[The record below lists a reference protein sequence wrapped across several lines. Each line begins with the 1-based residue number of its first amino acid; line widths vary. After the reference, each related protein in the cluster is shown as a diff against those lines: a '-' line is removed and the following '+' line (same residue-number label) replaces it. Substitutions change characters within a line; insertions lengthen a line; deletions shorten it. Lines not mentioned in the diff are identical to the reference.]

1 MDFKTYAKSY
11 QNTICLE
18 LDRVKA
24 LLERCGNPDS
34 KLEIVH
40 VAGTNGKGSVCSFI
54 CEGLAF
60 DGKKCGRFSSPELF
74 DVTDTISINSQ
85 SITSAELDSLYE
97 YLAPHC
103 SEIEAKYGKAPSQ
116 FEINFAAALCY
127 FVGQGCTHAVIECGM
142 GGLGD
147 ATNAIGDSSVSVI
160 TKISLDHEAYLGDTV
175 QKIAANKCGIFKK
188 SSSVFIADQNDD
200 VIDTARALADGRP
213 FCVVPPLPS
222 LSSDGMHQVVSVG
235 NESVRLSLAGIH
247 QRDNASLAAAV
258 LSHMG
263 AGVESI
269 KYALE
274 HARNRAR
281 LERIDDNVYFDGAH
295 NPDGIM
301 SLIHTINQAD
311 IKGKII
317 FAAGFMADKDY
328 KRALSCL
335 DKLNNRNF
343 ELYTTAV
350 RSNPRSESA
359 KALAECARSLG
370 FRAKEF
376 DNIRAALEQAKS
388 NADTV
393 FVIGSLYMY
402 KEVMI

>member
-1 MDFKTYAKSY
+1 MDFKSYAKSY
-11 QNTICLE
+11 QNNICLE

-24 LLERCGNPDS
+24 LLEKCGNPDS

-54 CEGLAF
+54 CEGLIF
-60 DGKKCGRFSSPELF
+60 CGKKCGRFSSPELF

-97 YLAPHC
+97 YLAPLC
-103 SEIEAKYGKAPSQ
+103 SEVEAQCGKAPSQ

-127 FVGQGCTHAVIECGM
+127 FANQGCTHAVIECGM

-147 ATNAIGDSSVSVI
+147 ATNAIGDSAVSVI
-160 TKISLDHEAYLGDTV
+160 TNVSLDHEAYLGSTV
-175 QKIAANKCGIFKK
+175 PEIAANKCAIFKK
-188 SSSVFIADQNDD
+188 SSSVFIADQSSD
-200 VIDTARALADGRP
+200 VIDTARALAGDRP
-213 FCVVPPLPS
+213 FRVVEPLPS
-222 LSSDGMHQVVSVG
+222 LSPDGMHEVVELG
-235 NESVRLSLAGIH
+235 NESARLSLAGIH
-247 QRDNASLAAAV
+247 QRTNASLAAAV
-258 LSHMG
+258 LEHMG
-263 AGVESI
+263 AGVECI

-295 NPDGIM
+295 NPDAIM
-301 SLIHTINQAD
+301 SLVHTINQAD

-328 KRALSCL
+328 KRALGFL
-335 DKLNNRNF
+335 DKLSNRNF
-343 ELYTTAV
+343 ELYTTPV
-350 RSNPRSESA
+350 LSNPRSESA
-359 KALAECARSLG
+359 GALAECARSLG

-376 DNIRAALEQAKS
+376 DNIRAALEKAKA

>member
-1 MDFKTYAKSY
+1 MDFKSYAKSY

-54 CEGLAF
+54 CEGLSF
-60 DGKKCGRFSSPELF
+60 CGKKCGRFSSPELF
-74 DVTDTISINSQ
+74 DVTDTITVNSQ
-85 SITSAELDSLYE
+85 SITTSELDSLYE
-97 YLAPHC
+97 YLAPLC
-103 SEIEAKYGKAPSQ
+103 SEIEAEYGKAPSQ

-127 FVGQGCTHAVIECGM
+127 FVKCGCTHAVIECGM

-147 ATNAIGDSSVSVI
+147 ATNAIGDSSVCVI
-160 TKISLDHEAYLGDTV
+160 TKVSLDHEAYLGDTV
-175 QKIAANKCGIFKK
+175 QKIAANKCAIFKK
-188 SSSVFIADQNDD
+188 SSRIFVADQSSD
-200 VIDTARALADGRP
+200 VIDTARFMAGDRP
-213 FCVVPPLPS
+213 LSVVAPLPAHA
-222 LSSDGMHQVVSVG
+222 SDGMHQIVSLG
-235 NESVRLSLAGIH
+235 NVSARLSLAGIH
-247 QRDNASLAAAV
+247 QRSNAALAAAV
-258 LSHMG
+258 LKCMG
-263 AGVESI
+263 AEDECM

-274 HARNRAR
+274 HARNPAR

-295 NPDGIM
+295 NPDGIL
-301 SLIHTINQAD
+301 SLIQTINQAD

-335 DKLNNRNF
+335 AELNNRNF
-343 ELYTTAV
+343 ELYTV
-350 RSNPRSESA
+350 PVLSNPRSESA

-370 FRAKEF
+370 FEAKEF
-376 DNIRAALEQAKS
+376 DNIRSALEKAKA

>member
-1 MDFKTYAKSY
+1 MDFKSYAKSY

-24 LLERCGNPDS
+24 LLAKCGNPDS

-97 YLAPHC
+97 YLAPLC
-103 SEIEAKYGKAPSQ
+103 SEVEDEYGKAPSQ

-127 FVGQGCTHAVIECGM
+127 FADSGCTHAVIECGM

-160 TKISLDHEAYLGDTV
+160 TKVSLDHEAYLGDTV
-175 QKIAANKCGIFKK
+175 QKIAANKCAIFKK
-188 SSSVFIADQNDD
+188 SSSVFVADQSAD
-200 VIDTARALADGRP
+200 VIDTAKAMAGDRP
-213 FCVVPPLPS
+213 FRVVAPLPF
-222 LSSDGMHQVVSVG
+222 LSTDGMHQIVSLG
-235 NESVRLSLAGIH
+235 NESARLSLAGVH
-247 QRDNASLAAAV
+247 QIANASLAAAV
-258 LSHMG
+258 LKFMG
-263 AGVESI
+263 AGVECI

-301 SLIHTINQAD
+301 SLIQTINQAD

-335 DKLNNRNF
+335 DELNNRNF
-343 ELYTTAV
+343 ELYTTPV
-350 RSNPRSESA
+350 LSNPRSESA

-376 DNIRAALEQAKS
+376 DNIRSALEMAKA
-388 NADTV
+388 NADMV